1 MFLYVWKFKKVSEEE
16 KTFQKNSD
24 FFNMTIRRDL
34 RKDAYI
40 GTYLQ
45 TVHRY
50 TVQFWNKI
58 VLWMQ
63 TLWWGFEVTAHFDL
77 LCFNIVHSGLF
88 FPCTPVSV
96 SLHMYFCYGK
106 CMKCTNMKGD
116 SVILYICP
124 KVSQAKIPN
133 LMPWNCLHRALYYNL
148 ILTLPKYIWRP
159 LHTQIVFFL
168 FTIKASFTHSI
179 PIFADRLIE
188 MGKFQ
193 TQSVGKQR

>member
-1 MFLYVWKFKKVSEEE
+1 
-16 KTFQKNSD
+16 
-24 FFNMTIRRDL
+24 
-34 RKDAYI
+34 
-40 GTYLQ
+40 
-45 TVHRY
+45 
-50 TVQFWNKI
+50 
-58 VLWMQ
+58 MQ

-106 CMKCTNMKGD
+106 CMKCTYMKGD

-159 LHTQIVFFL
+159 LHTQIVFFNLPLKHLLHTAFRFLLTDWLRWESSKLSLLESKDKSNFCCSCKNSHNTL
-168 FTIKASFTHSI
+168 FHMYM
-179 PIFADRLIE
+179 P
-188 MGKFQ
+188 
-193 TQSVGKQR
+193 